1 MVNVPQTSKIKKT
14 KKLKE
19 YKIIQTR
26 YDFYLRIRNLGYWE
40 VLGMF
45 IYSWATVLSL
55 LMKYSECMQ

>member
-26 YDFYLRIRNLGYWE
+26 YDFYLRIRNLGY
-40 VLGMF
+40 
-45 IYSWATVLSL
+45 
-55 LMKYSECMQ
+55 